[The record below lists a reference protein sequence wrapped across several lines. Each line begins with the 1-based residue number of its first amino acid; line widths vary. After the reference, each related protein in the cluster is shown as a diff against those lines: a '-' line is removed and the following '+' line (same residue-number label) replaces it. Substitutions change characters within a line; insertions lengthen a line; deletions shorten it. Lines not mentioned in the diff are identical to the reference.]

1 MQLGGTRMKR
11 KKTMKLV
18 VYLMI
23 FAMLAS
29 TLLIGITMFF

>member
-1 MQLGGTRMKR
+1 MSN
-11 KKTMKLV
+11 KKLMKLV

-29 TLLIGITMFF
+29 TLIMGMAMFF